1 MVKGYIQSISA
12 DPFYVTLFNEAS
24 VRVYHSIC
32 SCAYRCHWID
42 CVQHQ
47 FTKTAPLYALIV
59 PQPNKGQALIAV
71 TEFISSSHSNV
82 DNFNI
87 GKLSCL
93 EAPHVSPNMSSCTEA
108 QQYLGLFSLPSIMNP
123 PSIFIRECII

>member
-1 MVKGYIQSISA
+1 MGHNPLKVMVKGYIQSISA

-32 SCAYRCHWID
+32 SCAYDID
-42 CVQHQ
+42 ATGSIVCNTSLPKQ
-47 FTKTAPLYALIV
+47 LLYYALIV

-82 DNFNI
+82 DNFS
-87 GKLSCL
+87 LS
-93 EAPHVSPNMSSCTEA
+93 
-108 QQYLGLFSLPSIMNP
+108 QYISIWGN
-123 PSIFIRECII
+123 